1 MKFLYILFYLA
12 QQVNL
17 NIDNIEQLLK
27 SEPSEQLLLKAIKGL
42 RVEKK
47 YKKSRWILI
56 IVCCVLGSIVGIH
69 TDTVIVFRQVID
81 DALNV
86 MLALLGVIFTGYAL
100 LQAFMNK
107 HMLLQLLKD
116 VKTYEGGEK
125 SRLQDINEH
134 FVYLMLLYITAITF
148 TLIIKVIMFCIPDNF
163 LLFSNLIVN
172 NISAIALIVI
182 YFVFIG
188 IILWRTFSFISTI
201 FQLFNIYA
209 VTRLLEMLDEED
221 F

>member
-1 MKFLYILFYLA
+1 MN
-12 QQVNL
+12 NL

-100 LQAFMNK
+100 LQAFMN
-107 HMLLQLLKD
+107 
-116 VKTYEGGEK
+116 
-125 SRLQDINEH
+125 
-134 FVYLMLLYITAITF
+134 
-148 TLIIKVIMFCIPDNF
+148 
-163 LLFSNLIVN
+163 
-172 NISAIALIVI
+172 
-182 YFVFIG
+182 
-188 IILWRTFSFISTI
+188 
-201 FQLFNIYA
+201 
-209 VTRLLEMLDEED
+209 
-221 F
+221 

>member
-1 MKFLYILFYLA
+1 MN
-12 QQVNL
+12 NL

-188 IILWRTFSFISTI
+188 IILWRTFGFISTI

>member
-1 MKFLYILFYLA
+1 MN
-12 QQVNL
+12 NL

>member
-1 MKFLYILFYLA
+1 MN
-12 QQVNL
+12 NL

-107 HMLLQLLKD
+107 HMLLQLLND